1 MRTFVALEFDKNTKK
16 LLSKI
21 QKNIRNNSSKGRW
34 VYVDNFHLTVKYLGN
49 TTPHHVEDIS
59 KILNNISKNKTKIK
73 LSLDELGFFRG
84 ENILRVVWLGL
95 NGEVQKIDSLSKEI
109 DNKITALGFA
119 KNNKKYIPHIT
130 LGRNVLFDS
139 NLHKINELISNDL
152 KYSFNIDT
160 LTLMNSEEI
169 DGKRIY
175 TPIKKFKLK

>member
-1 MRTFVALEFDKNTKK
+1 MRTFIALEFDKNTKK
-16 LLSKI
+16 ILSKI
-21 QKNIRNNSSKGRW
+21 QKKLRNNSSEGRW

-49 TTPHHVEDIS
+49 TTPHQVEGIS
-59 KILNNISKNKTKIK
+59 KVLNNISKKNTKIK

-95 NGEVQKIDSLSKEI
+95 NGEVQKIDSLSREI

-130 LGRNVLFDS
+130 FGRNVLFDA

-169 DGKRIY
+169 EGKRIY
-175 TPIKKFKLK
+175 TPIEQFKLK